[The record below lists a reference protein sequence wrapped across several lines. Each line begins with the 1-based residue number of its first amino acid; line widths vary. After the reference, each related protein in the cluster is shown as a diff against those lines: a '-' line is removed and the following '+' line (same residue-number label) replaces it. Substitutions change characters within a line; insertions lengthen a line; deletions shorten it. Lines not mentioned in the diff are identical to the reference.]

1 MRSDSLITMC
11 GAGLKSDHGYNTMM
25 ERWEQF
31 QGVYVHTPFCL
42 QKCLYC
48 DFPSYAGFT
57 EAVRQQYVDVLC
69 REIKIRSLQRELP
82 VAENATVYF
91 GGGTPTVLSVGQ
103 IQKIVAC
110 LKGYGWWKEPAEATI
125 EANPG
130 TVDAEKLKAL
140 REIGF
145 DRISLGVQSLQNN
158 ELRALGRIHSAE
170 EALRAI
176 EEAKLA
182 GFQRVNADLMSGI
195 PCQTVESFRDTM
207 NQILQLNLLHISA
220 YSLILEEGTPLERLV
235 ASGRITL
242 PDEDSSYLMYEMTTE
257 ILAQAGLRRYEISN
271 YAKPDQESLHNIV
284 YWHYEPYAAFGVGA
298 CTFNGKERRT
308 NTADVQ
314 EYIKGWREE
323 GPVLQNDDNTMN
335 GKNAY
340 SVPMLSAEKEKKGV
354 TDLLLSSV
362 NEYSGLWETEPLD
375 RRTQISEAMIM
386 GLRMTE
392 GVNLQQI
399 QQRFGID
406 ILESYGKDLQTLLD
420 KKLAVYEEGSLRL
433 TSYGMRYG
441 NRAFE
446 VFI

>member
-1 MRSDSLITMC
+1 
-11 GAGLKSDHGYNTMM
+11 MM

-57 EAVRQQYVDVLC
+57 ETVRQQYVDALC

-103 IQKIVAC
+103 IQNIVAC
-110 LKGYGWWKEPAEATI
+110 LKEYGWWKEPAEATI

-140 REIGF
+140 SEIGF

-207 NQILQLNLLHISA
+207 NQILQMNLSHISA

-235 ASGRITL
+235 SSGRVTL
-242 PDEDSSYLMYEMTTE
+242 PDEDISYLMYEMTTE

-271 YAKPDQESLHNIV
+271 YAKPGQESLHNIV

-298 CTFNGKERRT
+298 CTFNGKERQT

-323 GPVLQNDDNTMN
+323 GPVLQNDENTMN
-335 GKNAY
+335 GKETS
-340 SVPMLSAEKEKKGV
+340 SVPMLSADKEKKGV

-362 NEYSGLWETEPLD
+362 NSVNEYKGLWQTEPLG

-386 GLRMTE
+386 DLRMTE
-392 GVNLQQI
+392 GADINKMEK
-399 QQRFGID
+399 RFD
-406 ILESYGKDLQTLLD
+406 INIMNYYEKEIQTLLD
-420 KKLAVYEEGSLRL
+420 KKLAECEDGKLRL
-433 TSYGMRYG
+433 TPYGMRFG
-441 NRAFE
+441 NRVFE
-446 VFI
+446 KFI

>member
-1 MRSDSLITMC
+1 
-11 GAGLKSDHGYNTMM
+11 MM

-57 EAVRQQYVDVLC
+57 EAVRQQYVEALC
-69 REIKIRSLQRELP
+69 REIKVRSLQRELP

-103 IQKIVAC
+103 VQNIVAC
-110 LKGYGWWKEPAEATI
+110 LKEYGWWKEPAEATI
-125 EANPG
+125 EVNPG

>member
-1 MRSDSLITMC
+1 
-11 GAGLKSDHGYNTMM
+11 M

-57 EAVRQQYVDVLC
+57 EAVRQQYVDALC
-69 REIKIRSLQRELP
+69 REIKTRSLQRELP

-103 IQKIVAC
+103 IQN
-110 LKGYGWWKEPAEATI
+110 I
-125 EANPG
+125 E
-130 TVDAEKLKAL
+130 
-140 REIGF
+140 
-145 DRISLGVQSLQNN
+145 RISLGVQSLQNN

-207 NQILQLNLLHISA
+207 NQILQMNLSHISA

-235 ASGRITL
+235 ASGRVTL
-242 PDEDSSYLMYEMTTE
+242 PDEDISYLMYEMTTE

-271 YAKPDQESLHNIV
+271 YAKPGQESLHNIV

-314 EYIKGWREE
+314 EYIKGWRKE
-323 GPVLQNDDNTMN
+323 GPVPQNDDNTMN
-335 GKNAY
+335 GKDTS
-340 SVPMLSAEKEKKGV
+340 SVP
-354 TDLLLSSV
+354 
-362 NEYSGLWETEPLD
+362 
-375 RRTQISEAMIM
+375 
-386 GLRMTE
+386 
-392 GVNLQQI
+392 
-399 QQRFGID
+399 
-406 ILESYGKDLQTLLD
+406 
-420 KKLAVYEEGSLRL
+420 
-433 TSYGMRYG
+433 
-441 NRAFE
+441 
-446 VFI
+446 